1 VSTTMETGTSGG
13 GGGGGAGGG
22 KGRRIPL
29 TIAGVVVGVLLLGGL
44 LYWRAV
50 AHNNHVALAD
60 APKGVTVER
69 AVSAQYQPSRRY
81 VGTMAPWIQAQVG
94 PQLVSAYVDT
104 VLVRPGAVVKRNQVL
119 ATLDCRNV
127 SASQK
132 SVAMQARA
140 VEAMQ
145 AALAKQAGR
154 VSRMLDGGF
163 VSPNEV
169 DQRQAESASKEAQLL
184 ALQAQMTGS
193 ELQVSDCVLRA
204 PFDGEISERMAD
216 PGAFVRPGSAIV
228 SIVDRNVVRVTA
240 DVPEEDFDAV
250 APETP
255 VRVQVVSTG
264 QRTQG
269 AIARRAPAADLGT
282 RTVHV
287 EIDLPNTDHGFPVN
301 TTAILELD
309 VGQPRAA
316 ARIPLTAATVRGE
329 KADVFVVR
337 GDLVKRE
344 TVPVLGEQGGALF
357 LDPKLS
363 PGTMVVTQGRTLLVD
378 GDKVT
383 AVERSARAD
392 AAAEVIPSSA
402 QASGAEGRQ

>member
-1 VSTTMETGTSGG
+1 MSTTMETGTS

-29 TIAGVVVGVLLLGGL
+29 TIAAVVVGVLLFGGL

-69 AVSAQYQPSRRY
+69 AVSTQYQPSRRY

-119 ATLDCRNV
+119 ATLDCRNT

-140 VEAMQ
+140 VEAMET
-145 AALAKQAGR
+145 ALAKQAGR
-154 VSRMLDGGF
+154 VSKMLDGGF

-184 ALQAQMTGS
+184 ALQAQMMGS
-193 ELQVSDCVLRA
+193 ALQVDDCVLRA
-204 PFDGEISERMAD
+204 PFDGEISERTAD
-216 PGAFVRPGSAIV
+216 PGSFARPGSAIV
-228 SIVDRNVVRVTA
+228 TIVDRNVVRVTT
-240 DVPEEDFDAV
+240 DVPEEDFGAV
-250 APETP
+250 APET
-255 VRVQVVSTG
+255 VVQIEVVSTG
-264 QRTQG
+264 QKTRG
-269 AIARRAPAADLGT
+269 VISRRAPAADLGT

-287 EIDLPNTDHGFPVN
+287 EIDLANADHRFPVN
-301 TTAILELD
+301 TTALLGID
-309 VGQPRAA
+309 VGKPMPAT
-316 ARIPLTAATVRGE
+316 RIPLTAATVRGK
-329 KADVFVVR
+329 KADIFVVQ
-337 GDLVKRE
+337 GDKVKRE
-344 TVPVLGEQGGALF
+344 TLPVLGEQGGTLF
-357 LDPKLS
+357 LDPKLAA
-363 PGTMVVTQGRTLLVD
+363 GTLVVTQGRTLLAD

-392 AAAEVIPSSA
+392 AASDVAPSSV
-402 QASGAEGRQ
+402 QASTAEGRQ